1 MSLLSEK
8 IKKKAESQYKEGSD
22 MDQEIVAKFFNPTG
36 KGDWYLMNKDPK
48 SGYCWGIVDL
58 FAVEVGSFDI
68 RELEEISLPF
78 GMKIERDEYFTPMK
92 AKDLFEKLVK
102 NKVH

>member
-1 MSLLSEK
+1 MSLLDIK
-8 IKKKAESQYKEGSD
+8 IQKKAEDQYQQGSD
-22 MDQEIVAKFFNPTG
+22 MEQNVVAKFFNPTG
-36 KGDWYLMNKDPK
+36 QGDWYLMNKDPE
-48 SGYCWGIVDL
+48 SQYCWGIVDL

-68 RELEEISLPF
+68 KELEEINLPF
-78 GMKIERDEYFTPMK
+78 GMKIERDNHFKPIK